1 VARGYCSLPF
11 TLWALKRASGIT
23 PLDALSAIAK
33 PLTASLIM
41 GAAVW
46 GLMEV
51 IRPMFVQPLIPVFIC
66 VGVGMTI
73 YAVLILTISD
83 QARQLAKAQLKRV
96 RGLIVR
102 KK

>member
-1 VARGYCSLPF
+1 
-11 TLWALKRASGIT
+11 
-23 PLDALSAIAK
+23 
-33 PLTASLIM
+33 
-41 GAAVW
+41 
-46 GLMEV
+46 MEV
-51 IRPMFVQPLIPVFIC
+51 IRPMFAQPLIPVFIC
-66 VGVGMTI
+66 VGVGMAI